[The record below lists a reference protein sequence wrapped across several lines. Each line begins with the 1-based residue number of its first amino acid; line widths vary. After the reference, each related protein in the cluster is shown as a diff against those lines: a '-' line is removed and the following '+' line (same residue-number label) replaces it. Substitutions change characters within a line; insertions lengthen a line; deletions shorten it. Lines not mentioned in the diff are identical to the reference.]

1 MEGIINERVCGMK
14 MIHLERKKMTIV
26 FKKKKKFLRN
36 WDKKKYSFLEIYG
49 LFCTKAKIMRIKF

>member
-26 FKKKKKFLRN
+26 FKKKKKI
-36 WDKKKYSFLEIYG
+36 LEKLGQEKVFIFRDLWFILY
-49 LFCTKAKIMRIKF
+49 KSQNHEN